1 MYNLLTVALLSLF
14 PASSQPA
21 CSNIVHI
28 GDSLTVHSRQFQAVE
43 YKKIGFPNAIISAA
57 GSRSVFTKM
66 PNDPLTGLEAVR
78 YYKKRVDKDACW
90 VIALGT
96 NDSPA
101 YKYENIGNRVSAV
114 MGELK
119 GRRVAWVSVWK
130 GWGNHNNKSATIW
143 NDMLEDKAIRNTNMH
158 VIGWDRFIQ
167 SRQNL
172 LNPDKVH
179 YGSTGSKLRAE
190 FIAKWIKKAWF

>member
-1 MYNLLTVALLSLF
+1 MYSLLFSLLMNV
-14 PASSQPA
+14 PGT
-21 CSNIVHI
+21 CSNVVHI
-28 GDSLTVHSRQFQAVE
+28 GDSLTVHSKQFQVAE

-66 PNDPLTGLEAVR
+66 PNDPHTGLEAVR

-101 YKYENIGNRVSAV
+101 YKYETIGNRVSAI

-119 GRRVAWVSVWK
+119 GRKVAWVSVWK
-130 GWGNHNNKSATIW
+130 GWGKGNNKSATIW
-143 NDMLEDKAIRNTNMH
+143 NSMLEKKAGRNINMH

-167 SRQNL
+167 TRQHL

-179 YGSTGSKLRAE
+179 YGSTGSRLRAE
-190 FIAKWIKKAWF
+190 FIARWIKKNWME

>member
-1 MYNLLTVALLSLF
+1 MYSLLFSLLMNV
-14 PASSQPA
+14 PGT
-21 CSNIVHI
+21 CSNVVHI
-28 GDSLTVHSRQFQAVE
+28 GDSLTVHSKEFQVAE
-43 YKKIGFPNAIISAA
+43 YKKIGFPDAIISAA

-66 PNDPLTGLEAVR
+66 PNDPHTGIEAVR

-90 VIALGT
+90 IIALGT

-101 YKYENIGNRVSAV
+101 YKYENTGNRVSAV
-114 MGELK
+114 MNELK
-119 GRRVAWVSVWK
+119 GRKVAWVSIWK
-130 GWGNHNNKSATIW
+130 GWGNHNNKSARLW
-143 NDMLEDKAIRNTNMH
+143 NSMLEKKASGNTNMH

-167 SRQNL
+167 SRQFL

-190 FIAKWIKKAWF
+190 FIARWIKKNWQQ